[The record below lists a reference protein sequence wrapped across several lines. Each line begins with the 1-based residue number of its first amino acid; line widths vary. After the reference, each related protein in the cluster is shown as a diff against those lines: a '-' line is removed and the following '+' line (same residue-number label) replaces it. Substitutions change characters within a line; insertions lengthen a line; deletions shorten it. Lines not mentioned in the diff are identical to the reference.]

1 MPLDGFNILKELEL
15 NSTTTVNI
23 SNTLRAQADIRIL
36 EVLKFVGL
44 LSWSYSDNSTDKIV
58 DASTYTAFRDRL
70 GYDDKSQ
77 TKLYGSITQNRGK
90 RSSYVARGHFAWNQS
105 FGRHTLNVIAGA
117 ELRGS
122 DSNTVYSKLH
132 GNPPLCHLP
141 CRLAACHA
149 CAYDDNLIHLHSQH
163 SLSPWQPFHAAFP
176 IPYLSG
182 G

>member
-70 GYDDKSQ
+70 G
-77 TKLYGSITQNRGK
+77 
-90 RSSYVARGHFAWNQS
+90 
-105 FGRHTLNVIAGA
+105 
-117 ELRGS
+117 
-122 DSNTVYSKLH
+122 
-132 GNPPLCHLP
+132 
-141 CRLAACHA
+141 
-149 CAYDDNLIHLHSQH
+149 
-163 SLSPWQPFHAAFP
+163 
-176 IPYLSG
+176 
-182 G
+182 